1 MYAIVTI
8 GGRQVRAEKGESIR
22 VPKMNI
28 PEGEKVSFNEVLL
41 VFDGKQVKVGA
52 PTIEGYS
59 VRTRVLSHGKAP
71 KIIVFKMKRRKGY
84 RKKQGHRQGF
94 TELIVEDIIF
104 KRPRA
109 SGKTKAAKA
118 ASKEDSS
125 QKTDTT
131 KAIEAKGKRR
141 AASDKAKAVSGDEA
155 ASSSSKEID
164 SPAEEIETAEQ

>member
-41 VFDGKQVKVGA
+41 VYDDKQVKVGA

-59 VRTRVLSHGKAP
+59 VRTRVLSHGKGP
-71 KIIVFKMKRRKGY
+71 KIVVFKMKRRKGY

-94 TELIVEDIIF
+94 TELLVEDIIF
-104 KRPRA
+104 SSPRA
-109 SGKTKAAKA
+109 SGKTKAVKA
-118 ASKEDSS
+118 ALKEDSS

-131 KAIEAKGKRR
+131 KDTEAKSKRR
-141 AASDKAKAVSGDEA
+141 AAPNKPKAVSGDKA
-155 ASSSSKEID
+155 APSASKK
-164 SPAEEIETAEQ
+164 SNAPAEEVESKE